1 MYLLALAS
9 PFNLTDVVFG
19 AAYANVNC
27 QLAFVTNSSM
37 LFLLLLVLLLLLL
50 LLLLVPLLPR
60 LLVYL
65 VHTAIN

>member
-9 PFNLTDVVFG
+9 PFNLTDVVVG

-37 LFLLLLVLLLLLL
+37 LLLLFLLLF